1 MRKRRRTNVGITRMM
16 HVGRYG
22 GAGLGDADEEEC
34 SPEGQL
40 QTDLKI
46 QIYLK
51 MTSIPTRSN
60 TPPPSRGASPGD
72 AEMPAAS
79 ALLPLSFA
87 FYNSVAINP
96 QRDRVTSNKK
106 KTHKPLQIISAQ
118 QVGRRPRHRRS
129 CRFLFS
135 SPLHPQEKFNVTK
148 KEKPHIRPR
157 RPH

>member
-1 MRKRRRTNVGITRMM
+1 M

-79 ALLPLSFA
+79 ALLLLSFA

-106 KTHKPLQIISAQ
+106 KNPQTPANY
-118 QVGRRPRHRRS
+118 
-129 CRFLFS
+129 FS
-135 SPLHPQEKFNVTK
+135 STGW
-148 KEKPHIRPR
+148 KEAKTPAELSLSIFQPFA
-157 RPH
+157 PAGEI